1 MTNADW
7 ISKKISDFLINTKNQ
22 IRIWKISLIIL
33 IISIIAIFITKWI
46 WLVAL
51 ISSSLGIF
59 IGFTIVLIDNWMEQ
73 EHKEDV
79 MDILTVANKVE
90 EELKKWKMV
99 GDRIG
104 SGFDCQTNTRDVQY
118 MYGEEKDQESI
129 TNLITDVVSNFEG
142 EWSVSIRYKL
152 DDFTFYI
159 SPKE

>member
-7 ISKKISDFLINTKNQ
+7 ITEKISEFFVKNE
-22 IRIWKISLIIL
+22 IRIFKINAIIFVLSLTLLCVTKIALFIPIL
-33 IISIIAIFITKWI
+33 IFSFVLT
-46 WLVAL
+46 
-51 ISSSLGIF
+51 
-59 IGFTIVLIDNWMEQ
+59 IGFGTDVIDEWMKK